1 LRSICSANCSA
12 AVLPQPPLRCARPG
26 AAPAG
31 LRPAKLIAGQA
42 DLPDEARLLAV
53 LSRVL
58 ILHPERLIAAGLLR
72 PDGDSIVPT
81 RAASYFYALHG

>member
-1 LRSICSANCSA
+1 M
-12 AVLPQPPLRCARPG
+12 
-26 AAPAG
+26 
-31 LRPAKLIAGQA
+31 AGQV

-53 LSRVL
+53 LSRAL